1 MTGPMKYEEL
11 RRAHAGEALTNW
23 ITGHQGLFVLCR
35 ELERSLKL
43 MERAI
48 SADNHVA
55 TARQFQ
61 RFSSITRACA
71 VAFKVAGNMSRND
84 YEKHVVVPM
93 LGVDEAFTGLWARDH
108 SSMLQQ
114 LRSTFA
120 KLRGFEAERAAIKML
135 TAVMVKQHERV
146 CERFAKGRPSLNAQ
160 ARSGM
165 AADRPEGYLLIRER
179 FGPRHVQ
186 LIDS

>member
-61 RFSSITRACA
+61 RFLSITRACA

-120 KLRGFEAERAAIKML
+120 KLRGSVGSPCNSGISMRGSDAMRESRSMRRMQNSRRSEECALVFCRCAA
-135 TAVMVKQHERV
+135 
-146 CERFAKGRPSLNAQ
+146 
-160 ARSGM
+160 
-165 AADRPEGYLLIRER
+165 
-179 FGPRHVQ
+179 
-186 LIDS
+186 